1 MNKKPMSLAQI
12 TTDLHLKVLCGADK
26 LDQAVEGGYVSD
38 LLSDV
43 MAHAKKGDVWI
54 TLQIHPN
61 IIAVA
66 VLKEIAAIIFV
77 KDRTPDN
84 ETIDK
89 AKAES
94 IPLLSSSLTTYQLAG
109 KLYEL
114 GIHGQS

>member
-1 MNKKPMSLAQI
+1 MDSISLTLEQI
-12 TTDLHLKVLCGADK
+12 ATDLHLKVLCGSDK
-26 LDQAVEGGYVSD
+26 LHHAVQGGYVSD

-43 MAHAKKGDVWI
+43 MAHARKGDVWI

-66 VLKEIAAIIFV
+66 VLKEITAIIFV
-77 KDRTPDN
+77 NEREPDN

-89 AKAES
+89 AKTEG